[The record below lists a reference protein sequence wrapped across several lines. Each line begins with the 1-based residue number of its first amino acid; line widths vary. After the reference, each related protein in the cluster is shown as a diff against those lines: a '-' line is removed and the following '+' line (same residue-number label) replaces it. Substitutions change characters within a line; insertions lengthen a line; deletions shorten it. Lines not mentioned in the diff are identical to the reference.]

1 MTEHLLWARL
11 CTGHA
16 AKETFSNRSEPWNPL
31 CRGHLGGK
39 SSGYSRYKGELPR
52 LKWEGV
58 CCPGL
63 SPCPQPAVSQ
73 GKSKQPEDWPCGAL
87 HASLTA
93 QSRSVKEVLR
103 SPLGRGDH

>member
-1 MTEHLLWARL
+1 MNSFAQGHTARKQPSFIL
-11 CTGHA
+11 I
-16 AKETFSNRSEPWNPL
+16 PQI
-31 CRGHLGGK
+31 
-39 SSGYSRYKGELPR
+39 SSPGPASPPPPAQC
-52 LKWEGV
+52 

-63 SPCPQPAVSQ
+63 SPCPQTTVSQ

-93 QSRSVKEVLR
+93 QSHSVKEVLR